1 MLLRNATW
9 RPDLKVWR
17 HWLRPGI
24 TWIRLVSGLVTR
36 SKIIQLS
43 QFARQ
48 CVNIGSR
55 QGRKGL
61 VLYLKVCN
69 TALMQSLPGGHLS
82 YSSREIGKVAVSRSR
97 NGLPRIIPAFA
108 RREILRGNTTIIQL
122 WLTFFG
128 LYRILP
134 CKGAPKF
141 QTILEPGRVVSPDFL
156 GGWVGFIR
164 NSFLPLLE
172 EMHAEDLVDVGTK
185 VLDRPEPF
193 VISSFSADKRQ
204 DPSMDAVSNQYK
216 LLKRTAPQAYTA
228 EPTAFAQRVHAA
240 YCWAHG
246 GWALTPPNLLKDYL
260 KQIPGGEGTTQS
272 LWTLLLE
279 TADFWPLVKNSHR
292 APIKAVKSVKK
303 DGKDKLIL
311 TDATWVNGS
320 LVVRKSPVNILP
332 NVNSTGKNASGR
344 LALLEEAAGK
354 VRVVALLDVWSQW
367 ALKPLHNWIFDLL
380 RSIPQDGTFDQL
392 KPVKALLRKVSN
404 DTTIYS
410 YDLSAATDRI
420 PVVIQEYLLTQV
432 FGKDFA
438 KAWRNLLVG
447 RPFWISKRVQRE
459 RGLASRALRY
469 AVGQPMGGY
478 SSWAML
484 ALTHHAMVQFCAFR
498 AGLSGWFTLY
508 AVLGDDVVIADCR
521 VAKKYRVLCRLLGV
535 EIGLNKSL
543 VSKGRTLEFA
553 KKLFY
558 QGQDISGLPL
568 KFWAA
573 AQNSSGVACAL
584 ASWVTKGSLSNVVR
598 ALGAGFKVAAKV
610 ADTRWESLPQR
621 VRALGVSLTHPFIGS
636 RFAFKTWTEWIWSHT
651 ASTRGLNPDMLTWVT
666 PFMTAV
672 DTVLLKPAEQHL
684 EALQEELFFSDK
696 LEDRC
701 SRLVEAQTNKSAVKA
716 QNSLELARKSAQHL
730 QALNI
735 KLSLVQISAVV
746 QQLWRAVDKVG
757 LVPLSSIK
765 GSVRAEVDPYRLR
778 VTNMLRHF
786 EWLRR
791 LVKPQRPRSGSL
803 KENAG
808 S

>member
-1 MLLRNATW
+1 
-9 RPDLKVWR
+9 
-17 HWLRPGI
+17 
-24 TWIRLVSGLVTR
+24 
-36 SKIIQLS
+36 
-43 QFARQ
+43 
-48 CVNIGSR
+48 
-55 QGRKGL
+55 
-61 VLYLKVCN
+61 
-69 TALMQSLPGGHLS
+69 
-82 YSSREIGKVAVSRSR
+82 
-97 NGLPRIIPAFA
+97 
-108 RREILRGNTTIIQL
+108 
-122 WLTFFG
+122 
-128 LYRILP
+128 
-134 CKGAPKF
+134 
-141 QTILEPGRVVSPDFL
+141 
-156 GGWVGFIR
+156 
-164 NSFLPLLE
+164 
-172 EMHAEDLVDVGTK
+172 MHAEDLMDVGTK
-185 VLDRPEPF
+185 VLERPEPF

-204 DPSMDAVSNQYK
+204 DPAMDAVENQYK
-216 LLKRTAPQAYTA
+216 IVGRTAPQAYTA
-228 EPTAFAQRVHAA
+228 EPTAFAHRVHAA
-240 YCWAHG
+240 RCWAYG
-246 GWALTPPNLLKDYL
+246 EWALTPPNLLKDYL
-260 KQIPGGEGTTQS
+260 KQIPGGFGTTKS

-279 TADFWPLVKNSHR
+279 TADFWPQVKSSHR
-292 APIKAVKSVKK
+292 ASIKIAKTIKVN
-303 DGKDKLIL
+303 GKNKLIL
-311 TDATWVNGS
+311 TDGQWKEGALMGS
-320 LVVRKSPVNILP
+320 KSPVTILP
-332 NVNSTGKNASGR
+332 NVNPTGKNASGR

-380 RSIPQDGTFDQL
+380 RSIPQDGTFNQL
-392 KPVKALLRKVSN
+392 KPVDILLKKVGN

-420 PVVIQEYLLTQV
+420 PVVIQEYLLAQV
-432 FGKDFA
+432 FGEAFA
-438 KAWRNLLVG
+438 KTWRNLLVG
-447 RPFWISKRVQRE
+447 RPYWISKRVQRE

-498 AGLSGWFTLY
+498 ANFKGWFTLY

-521 VAKKYRVLCRLLGV
+521 VAKKYRALCRLLGV

-553 KKLFY
+553 KKLFFK
-558 QGQDISGLPL
+558 GQDISGLPL

-598 ALGAGFKVAAKV
+598 ALGAGFKAAAKV
-610 ADTRWESLPQR
+610 ADTRWELLPQR

-636 RFAFKTWTEWIWSHT
+636 RFAFKTWTEWVWSHT

-672 DTVLLKPAEQHL
+672 DTVLLKPAEQAL
-684 EALQEELFFSDK
+684 EAQQEDIFFTEK
-696 LEDRC
+696 LEDPC
-701 SRLVEAQTNKSAVKA
+701 SRLIDAQANKSAIKA

-730 QALNI
+730 QTLNI
-735 KLSLVQISAVV
+735 KLSLVQVSSIVK
-746 QQLWRAVDKVG
+746 QLWIAVDKVG
-757 LVPLSSIK
+757 LVSLSSIK

-791 LVKPQRPRSGSL
+791 LVKPQRPQSGSL

>member
-9 RPDLKVWR
+9 RPDLKVWS

-24 TWIRLVSGLVTR
+24 TWIRLVTGSVTR
-36 SKIIQLS
+36 SRIIQLS

-69 TALMQSLPGGHLS
+69 TALMQSLPGGFLHH
-82 YSSREIGKVAVSRSR
+82 SSREIGKVAVSRSR
-97 NGLPRIIPAFA
+97 DGLPRIIPAFA
-108 RREILRGNTTIIQL
+108 RKEIRRGNTMIIQL

-141 QTILEPGRVVSPDFL
+141 STILNPGRKVSEAFL
-156 GGWVGFIR
+156 GTWKGFLR
-164 NSFLPLLE
+164 NKFLRQLE
-172 EMHAEDLVDVGTK
+172 EMHTEDLVDVGTK
-185 VLDRPEPF
+185 VLAKPIPF
-193 VISSFSADKRQ
+193 VITSFSADKRQ
-204 DPSMDAVSNQYK
+204 DPAMDAVVNQYK
-216 LLKRTAPQAYTA
+216 VLDRAVPQAYTA
-228 EPTAFAQRVHAA
+228 EPTAFAHRVHAA
-240 YCWAHG
+240 YCWAYG
-246 GWALTPPNLLKDYL
+246 EWALTPANLLKDYL
-260 KQIPGGEGTTQS
+260 EQIPGGEGTTQS
-272 LWTLLLE
+272 FWTLLLK
-279 TADFWPLVKNSHR
+279 TADFWPVVKSSHR
-292 APIKAVKSVKK
+292 APVKVAIPRS
-303 DGKDKLIL
+303 DGKDGLVL
-311 TDATWVNGS
+311 SDGS
-320 LVVRKSPVNILP
+320 WSEGALWPVRKPTPILP

-380 RSIPQDGTFDQL
+380 SSIPEDGTFNQL
-392 KPVKALLRKVSN
+392 KPVKRLLGKVGN

-420 PVVIQEYLLTQV
+420 PVVIQEYLLAQV
-432 FGKDFA
+432 FGQSFA
-438 KAWRNLLVG
+438 KCWRALLVG
-447 RPFWISKRVQRE
+447 RPYWISKRVQRE
-459 RGLASRALRY
+459 RGLATRALRY
-469 AVGQPMGGY
+469 GVGQPMGGY

-498 AGLSGWFTLY
+498 AGYDKWFTLY
-508 AVLGDDVVIADCR
+508 AVLGDDVVIADDR
-521 VAKKYRVLCRLLGV
+521 VAQKYRALCRLLGV

-543 VSKGRTLEFA
+543 VSKWRTLEFA

-558 QGQDISGLPL
+558 QGEDISGLPL

-584 ASWVTKGSLSNVVR
+584 ASQVTRGSLSNVVR
-598 ALGAGFKVAAKV
+598 SLGAGFRVCSKVS
-610 ADTRWESLPQR
+610 DTRWELLPQR
-621 VRALGVSLTHPFIGS
+621 VRALAVSLTHPFLGS
-636 RFAFKTWTEWIWSHT
+636 RFAFQTWTEWVWSHT
-651 ASTRGLNPDMLTWVT
+651 ASTRGLNPDMLAWVT

-672 DTVLLKPAEQHL
+672 DTVLLKPSETAL
-684 EALQEELFFSDK
+684 EDYQEDLFFTEK
-696 LEDRC
+696 LEDPVTP
-701 SRLVEAQTNKSAVKA
+701 LVDGQTNKAIVEA
-716 QNSLELARKSAQHL
+716 TRSLELARKSAQHL

-746 QQLWRAVDKVG
+746 QQLWKVVDKVG
-757 LVPLSSIK
+757 LVPQPSTK
-765 GSVRAEVDPYRLR
+765 GSVRVEVDPYRLR

-786 EWLRR
+786 EWLRS
-791 LVKPQRPRSGSL
+791 LVKPQRPQSGSR
-803 KENAG
+803 NPGVG

>member
-1 MLLRNATW
+1 MLLRNVTW
-9 RPDLKVWR
+9 RPDLKVWSR
-17 HWLRPGI
+17 WLRPGI
-24 TWIRLVSGLVTR
+24 TWIRLTTGSVTR
-36 SKIIQLS
+36 SRIIQLS

-69 TALMQSLPGGHLS
+69 TALMQSLPDGYLYH
-82 YSSREIGKVAVSRSR
+82 SSREIGKVAVSRSR
-97 NGLPRIIPAFA
+97 DGLPRIIPAFA
-108 RREILRGNTTIIQL
+108 RREIRRGNTMIIQL

-141 QTILEPGRVVSPDFL
+141 STILNPGRNISKAFL
-156 GGWVGFIR
+156 GTWKGFLR
-164 NSFLPLLE
+164 NSFFPQLE
-172 EMHAEDLVDVGTK
+172 ELHGEDLMDVGTS
-185 VLDRPEPF
+185 VLTRPEPF
-193 VISSFSADKRQ
+193 VITSFSADKRQ
-204 DPSMDAVSNQYK
+204 DPAMDAVSEQYRI
-216 LLKRTAPQAYTA
+216 LGRTAPQAYTA
-228 EPTAFAQRVHAA
+228 EPTAFAHRVHAA

-246 GWALTPPNLLKDYL
+246 EWALTPANLLRDYL
-260 KQIPGGEGTTQS
+260 EQIPGGFGTTKS
-272 LWTLLLE
+272 LWTLLLQ
-279 TADFWPLVKNSHR
+279 TADFWPLVKSSHR
-292 APIKAVKSVKK
+292 APIKTAKPRM
-303 DGKDKLIL
+303 DGKDGLVL
-311 TDATWVNGS
+311 SDGS
-320 LVVRKSPVNILP
+320 WSDGALWPIRKPTTILP
-332 NVNSTGKNASGR
+332 NVNSTGQDASGR

-392 KPVKALLRKVSN
+392 KPVNRLLKVVGN

-420 PVVIQEYLLTQV
+420 PVVIQEYLLAQV
-432 FGKDFA
+432 FGKSFA
-438 KAWRNLLVG
+438 NCWRALLVG
-447 RPFWISKRVQRE
+447 RPYWISKRVQRE

-498 AGLSGWFTLY
+498 AGFKGWFTLY
-508 AVLGDDVVIADCR
+508 AVLGDDVVIANDC
-521 VAKKYRVLCRLLGV
+521 VARKYRALCRLLGV

-543 VSKGRTLEFA
+543 VSKWRTLEFA
-553 KKLFY
+553 KKLFFR
-558 QGQDISGLPL
+558 GENISGLPL

-573 AQNSSGVACAL
+573 AQSSSGVACAL
-584 ASWVTKGSLSNVVR
+584 ASQVTRGTLSNVVR
-598 ALGAGFKVAAKV
+598 SLGAGFRVASKV
-610 ADTRWESLPQR
+610 ADTRWELLPQR
-621 VRALGVSLTHPFIGS
+621 VRALGVSLTHPFLGS
-636 RFAFKTWTEWIWSHT
+636 RFAFKTWTEWVWSHT

-672 DTVLLKPAEQHL
+672 DTVLLKPAQTAL
-684 EALQEELFFSDK
+684 EDYQEDLFFTEK
-696 LEDRC
+696 LEDPVTGLVDARTNKAI
-701 SRLVEAQTNKSAVKA
+701 VEAER
-716 QNSLELARKSAQHL
+716 SLELARKSAQHL

-735 KLSLVQISAVV
+735 KLSLVQVSSVV
-746 QQLWRAVDKVG
+746 SQLWKVVDKVG
-757 LVPLSSIK
+757 LVPQPSTK
-765 GSVRAEVDPYRLR
+765 GSVRVEVDPYRLR

-786 EWLRR
+786 EWLRS
-791 LVKPQRPRSGSL
+791 LVKPQHPQSGSRN
-803 KENAG
+803 KVSE

>member
-1 MLLRNATW
+1 MLLRNVTW

-17 HWLRPGI
+17 HWLRPGLS
-24 TWIRLVSGLVTR
+24 WVRLVSGSLTR

-43 QFARQ
+43 VFART
-48 CVNIGSR
+48 CVSIGSH

-61 VLYLKVCN
+61 VLYLKTCN
-69 TALMQSLPGGHLS
+69 TMLMQALPGGFLS
-82 YSSREIGKVAVSRSR
+82 HSSREIGKMAVASSR

-108 RREILRGNTTIIQL
+108 RREILRGNTVTIQL

-141 QTILEPGRVVSPDFL
+141 STILNPGRTLTPPFL
-156 GGWVGFIR
+156 AEWKAFIR
-164 NSFLPLLE
+164 NRYLVALGEF
-172 EMHAEDLVDVGTK
+172 ADANLVDAGTS

-193 VISSFSADKRQ
+193 VISSMSADKLE
-204 DPSMDAVSNQYK
+204 DPEMVRTANQCK
-216 LLKRTAPQAYTA
+216 LLGKTAPPGVTA
-228 EPTAFAQRVHAA
+228 APTSFAHRVHAA

-246 GWALTPPNLLKDYL
+246 EWAATPANLLENYL
-260 KQIPGGEGTTQS
+260 REIPGGFGTTKS

-279 TADFWPLVKNSHR
+279 TAEFWPFVKAHHR
-292 APIKAVKSVKK
+292 APRITAVLNPSGKLVSSK
-303 DGKDKLIL
+303 DSS
-311 TDATWVNGS
+311 AV
-320 LVVRKSPVNILP
+320 LP
-332 NVNSTGKNASGR
+332 NVHPTGKNASGR

-380 RSIPQDGTFDQL
+380 RSIPQDGTFNQL
-392 KPVKALLRKVSN
+392 RPVEALLRKVGN

-410 YDLSAATDRI
+410 YDLSAATDRL
-420 PVVIQEYLLTQV
+420 PVVIQEILLAQV
-432 FGKDFA
+432 FGDSFA
-438 KAWRNLLVG
+438 KCWRELLVG
-447 RPFWISKRVQRE
+447 RPYWISKRVQRE

-498 AGLSGWFTLY
+498 CGYTGWFDLY
-508 AVLGDDVVIADCR
+508 AVLGDDIVIADSR

-558 QGQDISGLPL
+558 QGEDISGLPL

-573 AQNSSGVACAL
+573 AQSSSGVACAL
-584 ASWVTKGSLSNVVR
+584 MSWVTRGTFSNAVR
-598 ALGAGFKVAAKV
+598 SLGAGFKVSAKV

-621 VRALGVSLTHPFIGS
+621 VRALAVSLTHPFIGS
-636 RFAFKTWTEWIWSHT
+636 RFAFKTWTEWVLSHT
-651 ASTRGLNPDMLTWVT
+651 ASSRGLNPDMLAWVT

-672 DTVLLKPAEQHL
+672 DTVLLKPAE
-684 EALQEELFFSDK
+684 EALEDYQEDLFFTEK
-696 LEDRC
+696 LEDPPT
-701 SRLVEAQTNKSAVKA
+701 RLVDARTNKAIVEA
-716 QNSLELARKSAQHL
+716 ERSLGLARKSAQHL

-746 QQLWRAVDKVG
+746 QQLWKVVDKVG
-757 LVPLSSIK
+757 LVPLPSTK
-765 GSVRAEVDPYRLR
+765 ATVRAEVDPHRLR
-778 VTNMLRHF
+778 VTNVLRHF
-786 EWLRR
+786 EWIRSLA
-791 LVKPQRPRSGSL
+791 KPQPPKGSPEQGI
-803 KENAG
+803 K
-808 S
+808 SS

>member
-1 MLLRNATW
+1 MLLRNVTW
-9 RPDLKVWR
+9 RPDLKVWSR
-17 HWLRPGI
+17 WLRPGI
-24 TWIRLVSGLVTR
+24 TWIRLTTGSVTR
-36 SKIIQLS
+36 SRIIQLS

-69 TALMQSLPGGHLS
+69 TALMQSLPDGYLYH
-82 YSSREIGKVAVSRSR
+82 SSREIGKVAVSRSR
-97 NGLPRIIPAFA
+97 DGLPRIIPAFA
-108 RREILRGNTTIIQL
+108 RREIRRGNTMIIQL

-141 QTILEPGRVVSPDFL
+141 STILNPGRNISKAFL
-156 GGWVGFIR
+156 GTWKGFLR
-164 NSFLPLLE
+164 NSFFPQLE
-172 EMHAEDLVDVGTK
+172 ELHGEDLMDVGTS
-185 VLDRPEPF
+185 VLTRPEPF
-193 VISSFSADKRQ
+193 VITSFSADKRQ
-204 DPSMDAVSNQYK
+204 DPAMDAVSEQYRI
-216 LLKRTAPQAYTA
+216 LGRTAPQAYTA
-228 EPTAFAQRVHAA
+228 EPTAFAHRVHAA

-246 GWALTPPNLLKDYL
+246 EWALTPANLLRDYL
-260 KQIPGGEGTTQS
+260 EQIPGGFGTTKS
-272 LWTLLLE
+272 LWTLLLQ
-279 TADFWPLVKNSHR
+279 TADFWPLVKSSHR
-292 APIKAVKSVKK
+292 APIKTAKPRM
-303 DGKDKLIL
+303 DGKDGLVL
-311 TDATWVNGS
+311 SDGS
-320 LVVRKSPVNILP
+320 WSDGALWPIRKPTTILP
-332 NVNSTGKNASGR
+332 NVNSTGQDASGR

-392 KPVKALLRKVSN
+392 KPVNRLLKVVGN

-420 PVVIQEYLLTQV
+420 PVVIQEYLLAQV
-432 FGKDFA
+432 FGKSFA
-438 KAWRNLLVG
+438 NCWRALLVG
-447 RPFWISKRVQRE
+447 RPYWISKRVQRE

-498 AGLSGWFTLY
+498 AGFKGWFTLY
-508 AVLGDDVVIADCR
+508 AVLGDDVVIANDC
-521 VAKKYRVLCRLLGV
+521 VARKYRALCRLLGV

-543 VSKGRTLEFA
+543 VSKWRTLEFA
-553 KKLFY
+553 KKLFFR
-558 QGQDISGLPL
+558 GENISGLPL

-573 AQNSSGVACAL
+573 AQSSSGVACAL
-584 ASWVTKGSLSNVVR
+584 ASQVTKGTLSNVVR
-598 ALGAGFKVAAKV
+598 SLGAGFRVASKV
-610 ADTRWESLPQR
+610 ADTRWELLPQR
-621 VRALGVSLTHPFIGS
+621 VRALGVSLTHPFLGS
-636 RFAFKTWTEWIWSHT
+636 RFAFKTWTEWVWSHT

-672 DTVLLKPAEQHL
+672 DTVLLKPAQTAL
-684 EALQEELFFSDK
+684 EDYQEDLFFTEK
-696 LEDRC
+696 LEDPVTGLVDARTNKAI
-701 SRLVEAQTNKSAVKA
+701 VEAER
-716 QNSLELARKSAQHL
+716 SLELARKSAQHL

-735 KLSLVQISAVV
+735 KLSLVQVSSVV
-746 QQLWRAVDKVG
+746 SQLWKVVDKVG
-757 LVPLSSIK
+757 LVPQPSTK
-765 GSVRAEVDPYRLR
+765 GSVRVEVDPYRLR

-786 EWLRR
+786 EWLRS
-791 LVKPQRPRSGSL
+791 LVKPQHPQSGSRN
-803 KENAG
+803 KVSG

>member
-1 MLLRNATW
+1 MLLRNVTW
-9 RPDLKVWR
+9 RPDLKVWSR
-17 HWLRPGI
+17 WLRPGI
-24 TWIRLVSGLVTR
+24 TWIRLTTGSVTR
-36 SKIIQLS
+36 SRIIQLS

-69 TALMQSLPGGHLS
+69 TALMQSLPDGYLYH
-82 YSSREIGKVAVSRSR
+82 SSREIGKVAVSRSR
-97 NGLPRIIPAFA
+97 DGLPRIIPAFA
-108 RREILRGNTTIIQL
+108 RREIRRGNTMIIQL

-141 QTILEPGRVVSPDFL
+141 STILNPGRNISKAFL
-156 GGWVGFIR
+156 GTWKGFLR
-164 NSFLPLLE
+164 NSFFPQLE
-172 EMHAEDLVDVGTK
+172 ELHGEDLMDVGTS
-185 VLDRPEPF
+185 VLTRPEPF
-193 VISSFSADKRQ
+193 VITSFSADKRQ
-204 DPSMDAVSNQYK
+204 DPAMDAVSEQYRI
-216 LLKRTAPQAYTA
+216 LGRTAPQAYTA
-228 EPTAFAQRVHAA
+228 EPTAFAHRVHAA

-246 GWALTPPNLLKDYL
+246 EWALTPANLLRDYL
-260 KQIPGGEGTTQS
+260 EQIPGGFGTTKS
-272 LWTLLLE
+272 LWTLLLQ
-279 TADFWPLVKNSHR
+279 TADFWPLVKSSHR
-292 APIKAVKSVKK
+292 APIKTAKPRM
-303 DGKDKLIL
+303 DGKDGLVL
-311 TDATWVNGS
+311 SDGS
-320 LVVRKSPVNILP
+320 WSDGALWPIRKPTTILP
-332 NVNSTGKNASGR
+332 NVNSTGQDASGR

-392 KPVKALLRKVSN
+392 KPVNRLLKVVGN

-420 PVVIQEYLLTQV
+420 PVVIQEYLLAQV
-432 FGKDFA
+432 FGKSFA
-438 KAWRNLLVG
+438 NCWRALLVG
-447 RPFWISKRVQRE
+447 RPYWISKRIQRE

-498 AGLSGWFTLY
+498 AGFKGWFTLY
-508 AVLGDDVVIADCR
+508 AVLGDDVVIANDC
-521 VAKKYRVLCRLLGV
+521 VARKYRALCRLLGV

-543 VSKGRTLEFA
+543 VSKWRTLEFA
-553 KKLFY
+553 KKLFFR
-558 QGQDISGLPL
+558 GENISGLPL

-573 AQNSSGVACAL
+573 AQSSSGVACAL
-584 ASWVTKGSLSNVVR
+584 ASQVTRGTLSNVVR
-598 ALGAGFKVAAKV
+598 SLGAGFRVASKV
-610 ADTRWESLPQR
+610 ADTRWELLPQR
-621 VRALGVSLTHPFIGS
+621 VRALGVSLTHPFLGS
-636 RFAFKTWTEWIWSHT
+636 RFAFKTWTEWVWSHT

-672 DTVLLKPAEQHL
+672 DTVLLKPAQTAL
-684 EALQEELFFSDK
+684 EDYQEDLFFTEK
-696 LEDRC
+696 LEDPVTGLVDARTNKAI
-701 SRLVEAQTNKSAVKA
+701 VEAER
-716 QNSLELARKSAQHL
+716 SLELARKSAQHL

-735 KLSLVQISAVV
+735 KLSLVQVSSVV
-746 QQLWRAVDKVG
+746 SQLWKVVDKVG
-757 LVPLSSIK
+757 LVPQPSTK
-765 GSVRAEVDPYRLR
+765 GSVRVEVDPYRLR

-786 EWLRR
+786 EWLRS
-791 LVKPQRPRSGSL
+791 LVKPQHPQSGSRN
-803 KENAG
+803 KVSG